1 MNEQEQEALQKALER
16 TGRQLIESVEK
27 LNMAMAKATAQFRE
41 TFEAAAKSLPGWTAD
56 ADGWKYQPN
65 PAEVKTREEAFASFD
80 KRRKKGKKTW
90 RF

>member
-1 MNEQEQEALQKALER
+1 MTDQQEALQKALER
-16 TGRQLIESVEK
+16 AGKQLIESVEK
-27 LNMAMAKATAQFRE
+27 LNTAVAKATAQFRE

>member
-16 TGRQLIESVEK
+16 AGKQLIESVEK
-27 LNMAMAKATAQFRE
+27 LNTAMAKATAQFRE

-56 ADGWKYQPN
+56 ADGWKYQPS

>member
-16 TGRQLIESVEK
+16 TGKQLIESVEK
-27 LNMAMAKATAQFRE
+27 LNTAMAKATAQFRE

-56 ADGWKYQPN
+56 ADGWKYKPN
-65 PAEVKTREEAFASFD
+65 PAEVKTREEAFASFG

>member
-1 MNEQEQEALQKALER
+1 MNEQEQEAMRKALEQ
-16 TGRQLIESVEK
+16 TGKQLIKSVEK
-27 LNMAMAKATAQFRE
+27 LNTAMAKATAQFRE

>member
-16 TGRQLIESVEK
+16 TGKQLIESVEK
-27 LNMAMAKATAQFRE
+27 LNTAMAKATAQFRE

-65 PAEVKTREEAFASFD
+65 PAEIKTREEAFASFD

>member
-27 LNMAMAKATAQFRE
+27 LNTAMAKATAQFRE

-65 PAEVKTREEAFASFD
+65 PAEIKTREEAFASFD

>member
-16 TGRQLIESVEK
+16 AGKQLIESVEK
-27 LNMAMAKATAQFRE
+27 LNTAMAKATAQFRE
-41 TFEAAAKSLPGWTAD
+41 TFEAVAKSLPA
-56 ADGWKYQPN
+56 YS
-65 PAEVKTREEAFASFD
+65 AEIKTREEAFASFD

>member
-16 TGRQLIESVEK
+16 AGKQLIKSVEK
-27 LNMAMAKATAQFRE
+27 LNTAMAKATAQFRE

-80 KRRKKGKKTW
+80 KRRKKGKKT
-90 RF
+90 

>member
-27 LNMAMAKATAQFRE
+27 LNTAMAKATAQFRE